1 MITFYRFFYTLVRIY
16 IFAKIFY
23 LLYMTSSYPESYP
36 ISMLTWWIY
45 FLIFDI
51 WLEIMLPTNKD
62 DFDNKIDKKDDP
74 LD

>member
-1 MITFYRFFYTLVRIY
+1 
-16 IFAKIFY
+16 
-23 LLYMTSSYPESYP
+23 
-36 ISMLTWWIY
+36 MLTWWMY

-74 LD
+74 LH

>member
-36 ISMLTWWIY
+36 ISMLTWWMY

-74 LD
+74 LH